1 MRNRN
6 WFVFR
11 HSAVAQYATYCLL
24 FLMLFIPYEQVPLKL
39 ALIGVV
45 AASAL
50 FLALRPRVSLLDTK
64 VLSWVL
70 FVVSTGAFFVLWG
83 IAHGVT
89 DALKVLPVF
98 VIYPII
104 FIFLVAS
111 LSQLGSL
118 NGLFMLLVNSA
129 IVISIYAALFM
140 LAMVG
145 IIPGEAVFSIV
156 KEAVVSVGTE
166 FFSYAMPSITSMLY
180 LVPFLFSAL
189 LLWEDADGMPV
200 KRSWLGFALILSFVP
215 IIFSSTRVFWLIL
228 LVTPVLTYMS
238 VFILKKDS
246 SRTRRTVFH
255 TNAARLAG
263 YMFVVAILPILYFH
277 AALTELFFSSSAFID
292 ALTFSDAGTSVRG
305 EQFSMLIDGW
315 LQVPL
320 FGAGHG
326 ASLPLY
332 RRSDLAPWAYE
343 LSFVALLYQTGL
355 VGIALYF
362 SAIFWLFYS
371 GLKLAWQNT
380 GFALYVIP
388 TLVALACF
396 LLATATNPYLYAFDH
411 LWTLFVPLMVIN
423 VFLLDRRKQS
433 GTAPLAGRSDEQFR

>member
-1 MRNRN
+1 
-6 WFVFR
+6 
-11 HSAVAQYATYCLL
+11 
-24 FLMLFIPYEQVPLKL
+24 MLFIPYEQVALKL

-45 AASAL
+45 VAAA
-50 FLALRPRVSLLDTK
+50 FIFALRQRASLLDTK

-70 FVVSTGAFFVLWG
+70 LLVCTGAFFVFWG

-111 LSQLGSL
+111 LSQLESL
-118 NGLFMLLVNSA
+118 DGLFKLLVNSA
-129 IVISIYAALFM
+129 LVISMYAALYM

-180 LVPFLFSAL
+180 LVPFLLSAL
-189 LLWEDADGMPV
+189 LLWEDADSMPV

-215 IIFSSTRVFWLIL
+215 VVFSLTRVFWLIL
-228 LVTPVLTYMS
+228 LLTPVLTYM
-238 VFILKKDS
+238 FMFALKKDS
-246 SRTRRTVFH
+246 SRVRRKIFH
-255 TNAARLAG
+255 SNAARLSG
-263 YMFVVAILPILYFH
+263 YMFVIAILPLLYFH
-277 AALTELFFSSSAFID
+277 AALAELFFSSSTFVD
-292 ALTFSDAGTSVRG
+292 ALTFSDTGTSVRG
-305 EQFSMLIDGW
+305 EQFNMLIDGW
-315 LQVPL
+315 MEVPL

-326 ASLPLY
+326 ASLPGY
-332 RRSDLAPWAYE
+332 RRSDAAPWAYE

-362 SAIFWLFYS
+362 SSISWLFYS
-371 GLKLAWQNT
+371 GLKLAWQNA

-396 LLATATNPYLYAFDH
+396 LLATSTNPYLYAFDH

-423 VFLLDRRKQS
+423 VFLLARRKQS
-433 GTAPLAGRSDEQFR
+433 GMAPLAGTGDEQLL